1 MWNRACPLCFGRVPR
16 SRILTQSED
25 LVCPTC
31 QTPLE
36 LSRVSRVVGAT
47 AGLFAGFAAEQ
58 IAFGATPANNWVLP
72 VVEAILAY
80 GIGSALVLYFL
91 ADLVVQPRPP
101 GSRFPQP
108 QK

>member
-16 SRILTQSED
+16 SRILPQSED

-31 QTPLE
+31 HAPLE
-36 LSRVSRVVGAT
+36 LSRLSRVVGAT
-47 AGLFAGFAAEQ
+47 AGLFAGFAVGQ
-58 IAFGATPANNWVLP
+58 IAFGAMQGNAWVLP
-72 VVEAILAY
+72 VVGAVLAY
-80 GIGSALVLYFL
+80 GIGSTLVLYFL